1 LGESSRG
8 LASALAAIAPWHY
21 RLLCLRS
28 FIEVLRKRAGAVPDI
43 CLGLA
48 WWYDEGM
55 FATLFAAEAAWA
67 GVEAVY
73 LSQ

>member
-1 LGESSRG
+1 MDPRVRELTVLCM
-8 LASALAAIAPWHY
+8 LA
-21 RLLCLRS
+21 
-28 FIEVLRKRAGAVPDI
+28 GI